1 MLLQVEAVGLAALSV
16 VLAGPASAAL
26 ARAQW
31 PARAPRA
38 ALVLWQA
45 IGLGGGLGVLSAGLT
60 LASGSLAD
68 RWLAGVTG
76 VPGVVA
82 VPSRWSELDGWGWFG
97 VGLTACVGMWLVG
110 VAISSGVR
118 VSRARRTHRQRL
130 ELIAGARRVPGA
142 GRGVGGGEVFLVE
155 HPSPAAYCL
164 PGLRPRVVVTRG
176 ALSVLTGA
184 QVAAV
189 LGHERAHAIGRHD
202 LVVQPF
208 IAWVRTLPFLPSA
221 RAALQAVGLLVE
233 MHADDLALRE
243 CRPGDLAAAL
253 RRIRASRAPGG
264 AGAVA
269 GTGAG
274 GTGAGAPEELM
285 ARTAERLARL
295 EHGSRPLPVVSVLAV
310 YLGAAALVLLPP
322 LVLVLS

>member
-1 MLLQVEAVGLAALSV
+1 
-16 VLAGPASAAL
+16 
-26 ARAQW
+26 
-31 PARAPRA
+31 
-38 ALVLWQA
+38 
-45 IGLGGGLGVLSAGLT
+45 
-60 LASGSLAD
+60 AD

-97 VGLTACVGMWLVG
+97 VGLTGCVGMWLVG

-118 VSRARRTHRQRL
+118 VGGARRAHRQRL
-130 ELIAGARRVPGA
+130 ELIAGARPVPGA
-142 GRGVGGGEVFLVE
+142 GGGEVFLVE

-176 ALSVLTGA
+176 ALSALTGA
-184 QVAAV
+184 QLAAV
-189 LGHERAHAIGRHD
+189 LGHERAHATGRHD

-264 AGAVA
+264 AGAGAGA
-269 GTGAG
+269 GTG
-274 GTGAGAPEELM
+274 GTGARAPEELV